1 MIGEDKGERKSEE
14 RGVGEQSAVKQK
26 KKGEKK
32 LLVEAN
38 RDEGHFLAYN
48 TVTITALIRR
58 R

>member
-1 MIGEDKGERKSEE
+1 MGTKRSE
-14 RGVGEQSAVKQK
+14 AK

-48 TVTITALIRR
+48 TVTITTLIRR